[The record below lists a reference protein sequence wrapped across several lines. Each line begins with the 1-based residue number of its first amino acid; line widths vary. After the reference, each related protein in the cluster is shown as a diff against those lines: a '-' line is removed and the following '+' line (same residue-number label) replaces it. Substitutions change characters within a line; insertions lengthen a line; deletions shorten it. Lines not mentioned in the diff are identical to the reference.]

1 MVITLD
7 KHKKPV
13 GFCTERRARILMGKR
28 RACLYRR
35 FPAIIILKDVD
46 VRDLENLHS
55 YRIKIDPGSKY
66 TGIAIVDNAT
76 DYVVFTM
83 QIEHRATTIVK
94 SLERRSNVRRNRR
107 NRETRYRRCKWINHY
122 TKKGSRYQAD
132 SPRPEGWLPPSV
144 KSIGDNIIIWV
155 KRLCKWIN
163 ITECSFEAVRFD
175 TQLMDNPDIDG
186 VEYQHGTLYG
196 YEIREYLLDKYKHT
210 CQYCN
215 DESKDDVLEWE
226 HKLPK
231 SRGGSDSVKNATL
244 ACRKCNQ
251 DKGNMTPAEWLEVVK
266 KQRSSKLRDA
276 RIQGIQR
283 VIDNKIKGSNR
294 YCAWV
299 SATRRYIERYLFD
312 TFGDVECSSGGRTKY
327 NRTRLGLPKDH
338 HYDALCV
345 GTVPENGY
353 HDLTHGYCLYA
364 KATGRGSRCRS
375 KNYSCGI
382 IKTKWGKLPK
392 RRFGFQNGDII
403 EAIVPKGKYQGRH
416 VGKVIT
422 RTRGDFDIQTILSTM
437 ARANYKDCRVLQYGN
452 GYEYHYF
459 KGAGAIPLGN

>member
-1 MVITLD
+1 
-7 KHKKPV
+7 
-13 GFCTERRARILMGKR
+13 
-28 RACLYRR
+28 
-35 FPAIIILKDVD
+35 
-46 VRDLENLHS
+46 
-55 YRIKIDPGSKY
+55 
-66 TGIAIVDNAT
+66 
-76 DYVVFTM
+76 
-83 QIEHRATTIVK
+83 
-94 SLERRSNVRRNRR
+94 
-107 NRETRYRRCKWINHY
+107 
-122 TKKGSRYQAD
+122 
-132 SPRPEGWLPPSV
+132 
-144 KSIGDNIIIWV
+144 
-155 KRLCKWIN
+155 
-163 ITECSFEAVRFD
+163 
-175 TQLMDNPDIDG
+175 

-215 DESKDDVLEWE
+215 ESKNVVLEWE
-226 HKLPK
+226 HKIPK

-244 ACRKCNQ
+244 ACHKCNQ
-251 DKGNMTPAEWLEVVK
+251 DKGSLTPAEWLEVVK
-266 KQRSSKLRDA
+266 KQRPSKLRDA

-299 SATRRYIERYLFD
+299 SATRRYIERFLFD

-345 GTVPENGY
+345 GTVPEAGY
-353 HDLTHGYCLYA
+353 HDCTHGYCLYA
-364 KATGRGSRCRS
+364 KAIGRGSRHRS
-375 KNYSCGI
+375 INYPCGI
-382 IKTKWGKLPK
+382 IKTKFGKLSK

-422 RTRGDFDIQTILSTM
+422 RITGYFNIQTILGAMIRT
-437 ARANYKDCRVLQYGN
+437 NYKCCCVLQYCN

-459 KGAGAIPLGN
+459 KGAEAIPLGN